1 MASSPST
8 SSLVR
13 SPRSVIIA
21 LLFATVAKILVIPA
35 YRSTDFDV
43 HRNWLALTKH
53 LPLSEWYFDDVN
65 GTTMHTLDY
74 PPSFAFFEYFLS
86 TNLITD
92 SLLEAELLDES
103 CLALLPDAKNSVSS
117 ACVSFHRATVIISD
131 LVLWLGAYVASWAV
145 FPNDAIKCRWTFLLV
160 VLNPGLLWLDH
171 VHFQYNGMLLG
182 ILLASLG
189 LLVRGANVRGIYHHV
204 CNLLAAALFA
214 ILLTMKHLYLGLA
227 PLYFVYLLS
236 VYCMTPS
243 FNSAN
248 FLSVAVVTGTSLA
261 LPFIP
266 FALETNPI
274 NQLTQMMSRLFPFG
288 RGLVHDYWAANI
300 WAIWVLSEKVVGFLG
315 RKVGESWSLPDLP
328 PSLVALIL
336 LVGLVPGLVC
346 GWKAR
351 PITLLYCVVFCA
363 MSSFMLAYHVH
374 EKAIMT
380 AIIPLTLLAAQ
391 SVDSARLY
399 LRMTAVGLLGLFP
412 LLFRPIEL
420 PLKVTSYVGF
430 LALSVHALEE
440 MLAVPSLL
448 THADVFGIL
457 VLLMVAS
464 FLEILHPVFL
474 FPKMEFL
481 PLLITSIVCAMG
493 LIVCWL
499 QAGKQMFY
507 SKTVKAA

>member
-1 MASSPST
+1 
-8 SSLVR
+8 
-13 SPRSVIIA
+13 
-21 LLFATVAKILVIPA
+21 
-35 YRSTDFDV
+35 
-43 HRNWLALTKH
+43 
-53 LPLSEWYFDDVN
+53 
-65 GTTMHTLDY
+65 
-74 PPSFAFFEYFLS
+74 
-86 TNLITD
+86 
-92 SLLEAELLDES
+92 
-103 CLALLPDAKNSVSS
+103 
-117 ACVSFHRATVIISD
+117 
-131 LVLWLGAYVASWAV
+131 
-145 FPNDAIKCRWTFLLV
+145 
-160 VLNPGLLWLDH
+160 
-171 VHFQYNGMLLG
+171 
-182 ILLASLG
+182 
-189 LLVRGANVRGIYHHV
+189 
-204 CNLLAAALFA
+204 
-214 ILLTMKHLYLGLA
+214 
-227 PLYFVYLLS
+227 
-236 VYCMTPS
+236 
-243 FNSAN
+243 
-248 FLSVAVVTGTSLA
+248 
-261 LPFIP
+261 
-266 FALETNPI
+266 
-274 NQLTQMMSRLFPFG
+274 
-288 RGLVHDYWAANI
+288 
-300 WAIWVLSEKVVGFLG
+300 
-315 RKVGESWSLPDLP
+315 
-328 PSLVALIL
+328 
-336 LVGLVPGLVC
+336 
-346 GWKAR
+346 
-351 PITLLYCVVFCA
+351 
-363 MSSFMLAYHVH
+363 MLAYHVH